1 MKSLLT
7 FLKGQPTILIGLL
20 LLLALILMAV
30 FAPWVSSLDPT
41 ALNPVKRTQ
50 NPSADFWFGTDLLG
64 RDVYARVVYGARV
77 SLIVGFSVAI
87 FSTIIG
93 TIIGL
98 AAGFTKWVDAI
109 VMRIMDGFMSIPTI
123 LLAIALIAVTS
134 PSMKNVIVAI
144 TIAEVPRVVRLIRGL
159 VLTLREQPYV
169 EAAVASGA
177 STIRIISKHIFPNT
191 IAALTVQATYICGVA
206 ILAEASLSFIGA
218 GVPPATPS
226 WGNIMAEGRALW
238 QIKPYLIAFPAL
250 FLSITILAI
259 NMLGDGLR
267 DAIDPRMTRRSGE

>member
-1 MKSLLT
+1 MKRLLT

-30 FAPWVSSLDPT
+30 FAPWVSTLDPT

-64 RDVYARVVYGARV
+64 RDVYSRVVYGARV

>member
-1 MKSLLT
+1 MKRFLT
-7 FLKGQPTILIGLL
+7 FLKGQPTILIGLAL
-20 LLLALILMAV
+20 LLTLILMAV
-30 FAPWVSSLDPT
+30 FAPWVGTVDPT
-41 ALNPVKRTQ
+41 ALNPVNRTRA
-50 NPSADFWFGTDLLG
+50 PTAEFWFGTDLLG
-64 RDVYARVVYGARV
+64 RDVYSRVVYGARV

-87 FSTIIG
+87 FSTLIG
-93 TIIGL
+93 VAIGL

-109 VMRIMDGFMSIPTI
+109 VMRVMDGFMSIPTI

-134 PSMKNVIVAI
+134 PSMKNVIIAI
-144 TIAEVPRVVRLIRGL
+144 TVAEVPRVVRLIRGL

-169 EAAVASGA
+169 EAAMASGA
-177 STIRIISKHIFPNT
+177 GTLRIIVKHIFPNT
-191 IAALTVQATYICGVA
+191 VAALTVQATYICGVA

-218 GVPPATPS
+218 GVPPAVPS

-238 QIKPYLIAFPAL
+238 QVKPYLIAFPAL

-267 DAIDPRMTRRSGE
+267 DAIDPRMARRSGE